1 MQGESSLVFSQG
13 GSPQCAVSCFPS
25 EVRPKALLQQFLTLY
40 YKGIFRAFAIQ
51 WMRWRLLASS
61 GPKARPEDY
70 KPAEQ
75 NAQTS
80 CFQCWTESNLP
91 CLLPC
96 GWAEDLFLVF
106 LCLGISEAA
115 T

>member
-25 EVRPKALLQQFLTLY
+25 EVWPKALLQQFLTLY

-70 KPAEQ
+70 KPVEKTHKHERLSSVHLNAEVSQ
-75 NAQTS
+75 HTNSTS
-80 CFQCWTESNLP
+80 H
-91 CLLPC
+91 
-96 GWAEDLFLVF
+96 
-106 LCLGISEAA
+106 
-115 T
+115 